1 MDGARMSNVAR
12 FEQLM
17 YLSIAL
23 GVIESALSW
32 NQSVLEA
39 DPVGGASFV
48 LVVQIIVITS
58 EVTLI
63 WLIARRRRNWAR
75 WLALISFLVG
85 IPFSMNTYIDLFQS
99 GALAGI
105 LDTAQD
111 LLQLV
116 ALYLIFTGNARDW
129 FQHPATDSIPR

>member
-1 MDGARMSNVAR
+1 MPSNVAR

-23 GVIESALSW
+23 GVIVDALEW
-32 NQSVLEA
+32 NQLVLLA
-39 DPVGGASFV
+39 GPVGGALFV
-48 LVVQIIVITS
+48 LVFQSIVLASDVI
-58 EVTLI
+58 LI
-63 WLIARRRRNWAR
+63 WLIARRRKNWAR